1 MKMKKTEQLTRIGVL
16 FLILVFIV
24 ACATTGKKKIG
35 KQTILDMGI
44 SAWNKQGPDAA
55 IHYWSQL
62 KDKQQRETY
71 IGYVDQYKKATKDL
85 DDIVSS
91 PPTKE
96 SQYLSA
102 YNTLHKTY
110 ASLPAT
116 LEIPKRTA
124 KKMSVMASGR
134 TRALLDKYEIDMARN
149 IITQAAERYGQSKQ
163 TARLLTEIEILTD
176 SKNKENEINSNL
188 KQIRLTENFYD
199 KIDGYERA
207 IISIKKK
214 REELKNRAADEN
226 LEESKPISYID
237 SRLKKKSQRVR
248 LEMER
253 TLRERQ
259 YSFKDRIGEEF
270 ARVPEGGKLGSMSLK
285 ETLAFQ
291 KEIKSNVE
299 AAYKEMEAF
308 NRRYPAVID
317 RKMLKQVEKQKK
329 DLDKK
334 IAQVEAE
341 IRTAADIASR
351 GKPAFPL
358 MIGLFNPERG
368 GKKGDK
374 RSRPAHL
381 RGTIKTNPHYWWG
394 MVSIPKN
401 KLNDLVITMKDNR
414 PIRVFGENTKSGR
427 RIKNLNDLVNRRYKT
442 GNSWPVLNAGNQLPS
457 AKYYIVVPK
466 GTNPKY
472 EGEAVI
478 YSSFITRK
486 R

>member
-1 MKMKKTEQLTRIGVL
+1 MNKTRQLTRISAL
-16 FLILVFIV
+16 FFMLLFMVS
-24 ACATTGKKKIG
+24 CATFKTTKKTKEEI
-35 KQTILDMGI
+35 ILDKGI
-44 SAWNKQGPDAA
+44 SAWNRQGPEAA
-55 IHYWSQL
+55 LHYWSSL
-62 KDKQQRETY
+62 KNKEQQKTY
-71 IGYVDQYKKATKDL
+71 MSFVDQYKKATKDL

-91 PPTKE
+91 PPKKE

-102 YNTLHKTY
+102 YNSLHKTY

-116 LEIPKRTA
+116 LKIPKPTA

-134 TRALLDKYEIDMARN
+134 TRALLDKYKIDMARE
-149 IITQAAERYGQSKQ
+149 IITQAAELYGESKH
-163 TARLLTEIEILTD
+163 TAHLLTEVEILTD
-176 SKNKENEINSNL
+176 SKKKENEINSNL
-188 KQIRLTENFYD
+188 QKIRSTENFYE
-199 KIDGYERA
+199 KIEGYERS
-207 IISIKKK
+207 IISIRKN
-214 REELKNRAADEN
+214 REELKKRADDEDLEKSKAISHADSG
-226 LEESKPISYID
+226 LQ
-237 SRLKKKSQRVR
+237 KKSQRVR

-270 ARVPEGGKLGSMSLK
+270 ARVPEGGKLGSMTLK

-317 RKMLKQVEKQKK
+317 SKMLKQVEKQKK
-329 DLDKK
+329 VLDQK
-334 IAQVEAE
+334 IAQVEKE

-351 GKPAFPL
+351 GRPVFPL

-374 RSRPAHL
+374 KSRPAFL

-427 RIKNLNDLVNRRYKT
+427 RIKNLNDLVNRSYKT
-442 GNSWPVLNAGNQLPS
+442 GNSWPVLNAGNQLTS
-457 AKYYIVVPK
+457 GKYYVVVPK
-466 GTNPKY
+466 GTKPTY

-478 YSSFITRK
+478 YSSFITRV

>member
-1 MKMKKTEQLTRIGVL
+1 MNKTMQLTRISAL
-16 FLILVFIV
+16 FLIVLFVVSCGRSDIKTKPRK
-24 ACATTGKKKIG
+24 A
-35 KQTILDMGI
+35 TILDKGI
-44 SAWNKQGPDAA
+44 TAWNKQGPEAA
-55 IHYWSQL
+55 IHYWSKL
-62 KDKQQRETY
+62 KDKKQKEAY
-71 IGYVDQYKKATKDL
+71 IGYIDQYKKTTKDL
-85 DDIVSS
+85 DDIVAS
-91 PPTKE
+91 PPGTE
-96 SQYLSA
+96 SEYLST
-102 YNTLHKTY
+102 YQELNKTY
-110 ASLPAT
+110 ASLPTT
-116 LEIPKRTA
+116 LKIPKPTA

-134 TRALLDKYEIDMARN
+134 TRALLDKYKIDMARE
-149 IITQAAERYGQSKQ
+149 ILTQAAELYGESKQ

-176 SKNKENEINSNL
+176 SKKKENEINSNL
-188 KQIRLTENFYD
+188 KQIRLMENFFD
-199 KIDGYERA
+199 KINGYERT
-207 IISIKKK
+207 IVSIRKN
-214 REELKNRAADEN
+214 REELKKRAAKED
-226 LEESKPISYID
+226 LEKSKAISHAD
-237 SRLKKKSQRVR
+237 SGLQKKSQRVR
-248 LEMER
+248 LEMEK

-270 ARVPEGGKLGSMSLK
+270 ARVPEGGKLGSMTLK

-291 KEIKSNVE
+291 KEIKSNIE

-308 NRRYPAVID
+308 NRRYPRVID
-317 RKMLKQVEKQKK
+317 RKMLRQVEKQKK

-351 GKPAFPL
+351 GRPVFPL
-358 MIGLFNPERG
+358 MIGLFNAERG
-368 GKKGDK
+368 GRKGDK
-374 RSRPAHL
+374 KSRPAHL
-381 RGTIKTNPHYWWG
+381 RGTIRNNPHYWWG

-427 RIKNLNDLVNRRYKT
+427 RIKNLNDLVNRSYKT

-457 AKYYIVVPK
+457 AKYFIVVPK

-478 YSSFITRK
+478 YSSFITRI

>member
-1 MKMKKTEQLTRIGVL
+1 MNKIIQLTRIGVL

-24 ACATTGKKKIG
+24 SCATTGKKRIE

-44 SAWNKQGPDAA
+44 SAWNRQGPDAA

-62 KDKQQRETY
+62 KDKQQQETY

-96 SQYLSA
+96 SQYLAA

-116 LEIPKRTA
+116 LEIPKPTA

-163 TARLLTEIEILTD
+163 TAHLLTEIEILTEY
-176 SKNKENEINSNL
+176 KNTERDVNSNIQ
-188 KQIRLTENFYD
+188 KTRSIENFYD
-199 KIDGYERA
+199 KIDGYEGA

-214 REELKNRAADEN
+214 REELKNRAADED
-226 LEESKPISYID
+226 LEESKPIAYID

-270 ARVPEGGKLGSMSLK
+270 ARVPEGGKLGSMTLQ

-291 KEIKSNVE
+291 KEIKSNIEV
-299 AAYKEMEAF
+299 AYKEMEAF

-317 RKMLKQVEKQKK
+317 RKMLKQVEEQKK
-329 DLDKK
+329 DLDSK

-351 GKPAFPL
+351 GKPVFPL

-374 RSRPAHL
+374 KSRPAHL
-381 RGTIKTNPHYWWG
+381 RGTINKNPHYWWG

-414 PIRVFGENTKSGR
+414 PIRVYGENTKSGR
-427 RIKNLNDLVNRRYKT
+427 RIKDLNDLVNRSYKT

-457 AKYYIVVPK
+457 GKYYVVVPK
-466 GTNPKY
+466 GTSPKY

-478 YSSFITRK
+478 YSSFITRI

>member
-1 MKMKKTEQLTRIGVL
+1 MNKTIPITLISA
-16 FLILVFIV
+16 LILTLLFMVS
-24 ACATTGKKKIG
+24 CATKKPVNV
-35 KQTILDMGI
+35 LDQGI
-44 SAWNKQGPDAA
+44 SAWNRQNPEAA
-55 IHYWSQL
+55 LHYWSSL
-62 KDKQQRETY
+62 KNKKQREAY
-71 IGYVDQYKKATKDL
+71 IRHIDQYKKATKEL

-91 PPTKE
+91 PPRKE
-96 SQYLSA
+96 TQYLSA
-102 YNTLHKTY
+102 YNKLHKTY
-110 ASLPAT
+110 ASLPET
-116 LEIPKRTA
+116 LKIPKQTA

-134 TRALLDKYEIDMARN
+134 TRALLDKNRIDMAQR
-149 IITQAAERYGQSKQ
+149 IITPAAKLYGQTKQ
-163 TARLLTEIEILTD
+163 TQPLLTEIEILTEY
-176 SKNKENEINSNL
+176 KNKENEINSNL
-188 KQIRLTENFYD
+188 QKIRSTENFYD

-207 IISIKKK
+207 VISIKKK

-226 LEESKPISYID
+226 LEESKPISYLD
-237 SRLKKKSQRVR
+237 SRLRRKSQRVR

-329 DLDKK
+329 ILDSK
-334 IAQVEAE
+334 IAQVERE
-341 IRTAADIASR
+341 IRTARDIASR
-351 GKPAFPL
+351 GKPVFPL
-358 MIGLFNPERG
+358 MIGLFNPESG
-368 GKKGDK
+368 GKKGNK
-374 RSRPAHL
+374 KSRPAHL

-442 GNSWPVLNAGNQLPS
+442 GNLWPVLNAGNQLPS

-478 YSSFITRK
+478 YSSFITRM

>member
-1 MKMKKTEQLTRIGVL
+1 MNKIEQFTRIGVL

-24 ACATTGKKKIG
+24 SCATTGKKTIK
-35 KQTILDMGI
+35 KQSILDMGI
-44 SAWNKQGPDAA
+44 SAWNSQGPDAA
-55 IHYWSQL
+55 IYYWSQL
-62 KDKQQRETY
+62 KDKQQQETF
-71 IGYVDQYKKATKDL
+71 IGYVDQYKKATNDL

-96 SQYLSA
+96 SEYLSV

-116 LEIPKRTA
+116 LEIPKTTA
-124 KKMSVMASGR
+124 KKMSAMACGR

-149 IITQAAERYGQSKQ
+149 IITQAAERYGQSKE
-163 TARLLTEIEILTD
+163 TAHLLTEIEILTD

-188 KQIRLTENFYD
+188 KQIRSTENFFD

-207 IISIKKK
+207 IISIEKK
-214 REELKNRAADEN
+214 REELKNRIAEEN
-226 LEESKPISYID
+226 IEESKPISDID
-237 SRLKKKSQRVR
+237 SELKKKSQGVR

-270 ARVPEGGKLGSMSLK
+270 ARVPEGGKLGSMTLG

-291 KEIKSNVE
+291 KEIKSNIE
-299 AAYKEMEAF
+299 TAYKEMEAF
-308 NRRYPAVID
+308 NSRYPEVID
-317 RKMLKQVEKQKK
+317 REMLKQVEIQKK
-329 DLDKK
+329 VLDSK
-334 IAQVEAE
+334 IAQVEVE

-351 GKPAFPL
+351 GKPVFPV
-358 MIGLFNPERG
+358 MIGLFNPEKG
-368 GKKGDK
+368 GKKDDK
-374 RSRPAHL
+374 KSRPAHL
-381 RGTIKTNPHYWWG
+381 KGAIKNDPHYWWG
-394 MVSIPKN
+394 MVSIPQN

-414 PIRVFGENTKSGR
+414 RIRVFGENTKSGS
-427 RIKNLNDLVNRRYKT
+427 RIKDLTDLVNSSYKT

-457 AKYYIVVPK
+457 GKYFIVVPEGAK
-466 GTNPKY
+466 PEY

-478 YSSFITRK
+478 YSSFITRM

>member
-1 MKMKKTEQLTRIGVL
+1 MNKTTQLTRISAL
-16 FLILVFIV
+16 FLMLLFMVS
-24 ACATTGKKKIG
+24 CATLDTPRRTR
-35 KQTILDMGI
+35 KQTTLDKGI
-44 SAWNKQGPDAA
+44 TAWNRQGPEAA

-62 KDKQQRETY
+62 KNKQQRAAYLSY
-71 IGYVDQYKKATKDL
+71 IDQYKKATKDL

-91 PPTKE
+91 PPRKE

-102 YNTLHKTY
+102 YNRLHKTY

-116 LEIPKRTA
+116 LKIPKPTA
-124 KKMSVMASGR
+124 KKMSIMASGR
-134 TRALLDKYEIDMARN
+134 TRALLDKYQITMAQR
-149 IITQAAERYGQSKQ
+149 IITQAAERYGKSKQ
-163 TARLLTEIEILTD
+163 TAHLLTEIEILTD
-176 SKNKENEINSNL
+176 SKNKENDINSNL
-188 KQIRLTENFYD
+188 RQIRLTENFYD

-207 IISIKKK
+207 IISIRKN
-214 REELKNRAADEN
+214 RGELKERTSDED
-226 LEESKPISYID
+226 LQKSKSISIAD

-270 ARVPEGGKLGSMSLK
+270 ARVPEGGKLGSMTLQ

-308 NRRYPAVID
+308 NRRYPSVID

-334 IAQVEAE
+334 IAQVEVE
-341 IRTAADIASR
+341 IRTARDIASR
-351 GKPAFPL
+351 GRPVFPI
-358 MIGLFNPERG
+358 MIGLFNAERG
-368 GKKGDK
+368 GGKGDK
-374 RSRPAHL
+374 KSRPAHL
-381 RGTIKTNPHYWWG
+381 RGTIKKNSHYWWG

-427 RIKNLNDLVNRRYKT
+427 RIKNLNDLVNRSYKT

-457 AKYYIVVPK
+457 GKYYVVVPK
-466 GTNPKY
+466 GKKPKY
-472 EGEAVI
+472 EGETVI
-478 YSSFITRK
+478 YSSFITRM

>member
-1 MKMKKTEQLTRIGVL
+1 MNKTKQLTRISAL
-16 FLILVFIV
+16 FLIIMFMVS
-24 ACATTGKKKIG
+24 CATKKTEKV
-35 KQTILDMGI
+35 TILDQGI
-44 SAWNKQGPDAA
+44 SAWNRQNPEAA
-55 IHYWSQL
+55 LHYWSSL
-62 KDKQQRETY
+62 KNKKEREAY
-71 IGYVDQYKKATKDL
+71 IRHIDQYKKATKDL

-91 PPTKE
+91 PPRKE

-102 YNTLHKTY
+102 YKTLHKTY

-116 LEIPKRTA
+116 LKIPKPTA

-134 TRALLDKYEIDMARN
+134 TRALLDKYRIDMAQK
-149 IITQAAERYGQSKQ
+149 IITQAAELYGKSKQ
-163 TARLLTEIEILTD
+163 TAHLLTEIEILTD
-176 SKNKENEINSNL
+176 SKNKENDINSKL
-188 KQIRLTENFYD
+188 RQIRLTENFYD

-207 IISIKKK
+207 VISIKKK
-214 REELKNRAADEN
+214 REELKNRADDED
-226 LEESKPISYID
+226 LEESKSISYMD
-237 SRLKKKSQRVR
+237 SRLRRKSQRVR

-270 ARVPEGGKLGSMSLK
+270 ARVPEGDKLGSMSLK

-308 NRRYPAVID
+308 NRRYPSVID

-334 IAQVEAE
+334 IVQVERE
-341 IRTAADIASR
+341 IRTARDIASR
-351 GKPAFPL
+351 GKPVFPV
-358 MIGLFNPERG
+358 MIGLFNAERG

-374 RSRPAHL
+374 KSRPAHL
-381 RGTIKTNPHYWWG
+381 RGTIKKNPHYWWG

-414 PIRVFGENTKSGR
+414 PIRVFGKNTKSGR
-427 RIKNLNDLVNRRYKT
+427 RIKNLNDLVNRSYKT

-457 AKYYIVVPK
+457 GKYFIVVPK
-466 GTNPKY
+466 GTKLKY

>member
-1 MKMKKTEQLTRIGVL
+1 MKKIEQLTRIGVL
-16 FLILVFIV
+16 FLILVLLV
-24 ACATTGKKKIG
+24 SCATTGKKKTG
-35 KQTILDMGI
+35 KQTILEKGI
-44 SAWNKQGPDAA
+44 SAWNRQNPDAA
-55 IHYWSQL
+55 THYWSKL
-62 KDKQQRETY
+62 KNKKQQETY
-71 IGYVDQYKKATKDL
+71 LGYIDQYKKATKDL

-91 PPTKE
+91 PPGKE

-102 YNTLHKTY
+102 YQTLHKTY
-110 ASLPAT
+110 ASLPET
-116 LEIPKRTA
+116 LKIPKKTA

-134 TRALLDKYEIDMARN
+134 TRALLDKNKIDMAKK
-149 IITQAAERYGQSKQ
+149 IITPAAELYGQSKQ
-163 TARLLTEIEILTD
+163 TEHLLTEIEILTD
-176 SKNKENEINSNL
+176 YKNTEKVIDSN
-188 KQIRLTENFYD
+188 IRKTRSIDNFYD

-207 IISIKKK
+207 LISIKKD
-214 REELKNRAADEN
+214 REELKKRADDAG

-237 SRLKKKSQRVR
+237 SRLRKKSQRVR

-291 KEIKSNVE
+291 KEIKANVE

-308 NRRYPAVID
+308 NRRYPSVID

-329 DLDKK
+329 VLDSK
-334 IAQVEAE
+334 IAQVERE
-341 IRTAADIASR
+341 IRTARDIASR
-351 GKPAFPL
+351 GKPVFPL
-358 MIGLFNPERG
+358 MIGLFNPEKG
-368 GKKGDK
+368 GKKGNK
-374 RSRPAHL
+374 KSRPAHL
-381 RGTIKTNPHYWWG
+381 RGTIQKNPHYWWG

-427 RIKNLNDLVNRRYKT
+427 RIKNLNDLVNRSYKT
-442 GNSWPVLNAGNQLPS
+442 GYSWPVLNAGNQLPS
-457 AKYYIVVPK
+457 GKYYVVVPK
-466 GTNPKY
+466 GTKPKY

-478 YSSFITRK
+478 YSSFITRM